1 MTRDVL
7 VDAGP
12 SQYLEN
18 ISVGPHALVA
28 DEPADF
34 GGADAGP
41 NPYELLLAALGTCT
55 SITVRMY
62 AQRRQWPLQDVRV
75 KLSHGKVHADDCAGC
90 ATENRTIDRIE
101 MEISLLGDLS
111 EEQRLRLLE
120 VANRCPVHRTLTS
133 TIEISARGAPSADAM
148 TTLGS

>member
-1 MTRDVL
+1 MTRDVC

-18 ISVGPHALVA
+18 ISVGPHALVG
-28 DEPADF
+28 DEPADA

-41 NPYELLLAALGTCT
+41 NPYELLLAALGTCA

-62 AQRRQWPLQDVRV
+62 AQRRQWPLQGMRVR
-75 KLSHGKVHADDCAGC
+75 LSHGKVHAEDCAGC
-90 ATENRTIDRIE
+90 ETENTMIDRIE
-101 MEISLLGDLS
+101 MEISFLGDLS

-120 VANRCPVHRTLTS
+120 IANRCPVHRTLTS
-133 TIEISARGAPSADAM
+133 RIEISARQAPSTEAM
-148 TTLGS
+148 S

>member
-1 MTRDVL
+1 MTRDVR

-12 SQYLEN
+12 SPYLEN
-18 ISVGPHALVA
+18 ISVGPHALVG

-75 KLSHGKVHADDCAGC
+75 RLSLGKVHAEDCAGC
-90 ATENRTIDRIE
+90 ETENRMIDLIE
-101 MEISLLGDLS
+101 MEISFVGDLS

-120 VANRCPVHRTLTS
+120 IANRCPVHRTLTS
-133 TIEISARGAPSADAM
+133 RIEISARLAPSTDAM
-148 TTLGS
+148 S

>member
-1 MTRDVL
+1 MTREVR

-18 ISVGPHALVA
+18 ISVGPHALVG
-28 DEPADF
+28 DEPADS

-41 NPYELLLAALGTCT
+41 NPYELLLAALGTCA

-62 AQRRQWPLQDVRV
+62 AQRRRWPLQGVRV
-75 KLSHGKVHADDCAGC
+75 SLSHAKVHAEDCAAC
-90 ATENRTIDRIE
+90 ETENRMIDRIE
-101 MEISLLGDLS
+101 MEISFLGDLS

-120 VANRCPVHRTLTS
+120 IANRCPVHRTLTS
-133 TIEISARGAPSADAM
+133 TIEISAHGAPSADAM
-148 TTLGS
+148 S